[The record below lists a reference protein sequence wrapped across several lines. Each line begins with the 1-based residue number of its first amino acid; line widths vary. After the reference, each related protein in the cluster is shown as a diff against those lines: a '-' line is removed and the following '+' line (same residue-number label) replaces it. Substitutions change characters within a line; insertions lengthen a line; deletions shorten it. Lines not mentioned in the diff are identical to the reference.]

1 MGFRKSTLRRM
12 PPMTRKLAHLIDDM
26 SSVKRRAV
34 NLLQEFALIEGDS
47 RHLARQAIIGLCPTC
62 GSAPTAADGMSNDH
76 EAEWIDAFGADELA
90 EAIED
95 LKS

>member
-62 GSAPTAADGMSNDH
+62 GSAPSINPED
-76 EAEWIDAFGADELA
+76 DAFGADALA
-90 EAIED
+90 DAIEG